1 MCDGAHAC
9 HSSLHAHALYTR
21 RRTRGI
27 ARPHT
32 RRDRDRDCDRGRGID
47 RDRGRDRDRDRDRD
61 GDRDRDR
68 HSDRDTATEEWC
80 NMDGTHATH
89 HTRHLWLGP
98 RAQTEGAEERCRR
111 RKTWASMPLSTR
123 T

>member
-61 GDRDRDR
+61 GDTDGGRGREVQEAQDLGIDAAQDP
-68 HSDRDTATEEWC
+68 HLTSKQNTHKNEGL
-80 NMDGTHATH
+80 MDAN
-89 HTRHLWLGP
+89 
-98 RAQTEGAEERCRR
+98 E
-111 RKTWASMPLSTR
+111 
-123 T
+123 